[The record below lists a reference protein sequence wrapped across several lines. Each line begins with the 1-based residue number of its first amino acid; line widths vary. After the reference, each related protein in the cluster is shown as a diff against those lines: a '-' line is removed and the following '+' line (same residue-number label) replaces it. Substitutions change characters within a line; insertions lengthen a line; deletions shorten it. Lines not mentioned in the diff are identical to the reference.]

1 MIGTNHSSPVTRELA
16 YFFRYVAVKDP
27 TLPIRRMGTDADAA
41 DADAIIA
48 GGGGEDGNDDGS
60 PSASTNPPPSS
71 SSSSSRDRESSVG
84 NIGGGGCPFLAPED
98 LCGRTLL
105 GLVCR
110 GHSICADVRMLSE
123 RVPDAFLAA
132 AEQHSSSSSSD
143 GGGGGKKGG
152 GSSSSSSSS
161 SSSFLSSIFHPS
173 SSGGGG
179 RAGDGGPGRTASG
192 SPDGGGGGGGKGGDA
207 AAAMSSDEAKNYS
220 RFLFD
225 FTYLHNPEEWEA
237 GLSSSSSLPPPH
249 SSSESSSAPPP
260 TGEEEDLLELEREFA
275 INHRSIIEEYYDL
288 FYSIYEYQKDLNE
301 FAEDLSEGYY
311 IQYTVESVLLDAD
324 GRALLCEAIWLYGVM
339 LMLMERFLPVSFRR
353 VCSREGPRSRTTTT
367 TTMTEIHGV
376 FFSTHPSADT
386 YILAPFFRFLCS
398 PRLLSFRPAPRPG
411 RVRSARG
418 S

>member
-1 MIGTNHSSPVTRELA
+1 
-16 YFFRYVAVKDP
+16 
-27 TLPIRRMGTDADAA
+27 MGTDADAANAA

-71 SSSSSRDRESSVG
+71 SSSSSSSSRDRESSVG
-84 NIGGGGCPFLAPED
+84 NIGGGGGPFLAPED

-110 GHSICADVRMLSE
+110 GHSICANVRMLSE
-123 RVPDAFLAA
+123 RVPDAFLVAA
-132 AEQHSSSSSSD
+132 AEQHSSSSTPD
-143 GGGGGKKGG
+143 GGGGGKRGG

-161 SSSFLSSIFHPS
+161 SSSFLSSIFQPS

-179 RAGDGGPGRTASG
+179 RGGDGGPGRTASG
-192 SPDGGGGGGGKGGDA
+192 SPDGGGGGKGGDA
-207 AAAMSSDEAKNYS
+207 AAAMSSDEAKSYS

-249 SSSESSSAPPP
+249 SSSESSSPPPP

-339 LMLMERFLPVSFRR
+339 LMLMERFLPVSFRQ
-353 VCSREGPRSRTTTT
+353 VCARGGPRSRTTTNDDDDDDDRNSWC
-367 TTMTEIHGV
+367 
-376 FFSTHPSADT
+376 FFLD
-386 YILAPFFRFLCS
+386 APIF
-398 PRLLSFRPAPRPG
+398 
-411 RVRSARG
+411 
-418 S
+418 